1 MTDLARVTGT
11 NPQPREYRGPF
22 GLIVRIARSLRNVW
36 SRSLQLRVV
45 AATVSLGLVVVGTVA
60 FVIADQIR
68 EQLFA
73 ARQNEILADAQKTRE
88 SFEADLK
95 GMTADTE
102 PAAQQFL
109 RDWVYNL
116 QTSTPGSQ
124 RQVILLRSNTND
136 SRMSLLDFAGY
147 DQSIVTADLR
157 SALRNSTGAWWKSTT
172 MQYRPIDAA
181 EESTKVTVPAI
192 IVGQQVPVPVA
203 GTYDLFLVYDLHA
216 QQKTLTSVQR
226 TLAWS
231 GLVLVL
237 LVGGV
242 AWVVTRLVV
251 APLREAAA
259 VAERL
264 SSGNLGERMKR
275 RGQDDLAIL
284 AGSFNNMAESL
295 QDKIE
300 RMAELSRLQ
309 RRFVSDVSHELRTPV
324 TTIRMAA
331 DMIYGEREDFDP
343 VTKRSTELLHNQ
355 VDRFEQLLADLL
367 EISRFDAG
375 AATLD
380 ARVTDVVPV
389 VEGVIEMVTPL
400 AEHRNVTLVTDC
412 PDRLDVYVESLRL
425 DRVLRNLLVNAIE
438 HTEDAAVEVT
448 VAASEEAFSL
458 VVRDHGVGIDTADL
472 NRVFD
477 RFWRADPSRA
487 RTTGGTGLGL
497 SIAREDARLH
507 SGHLEVWGRKGEG
520 AAFRLTLPL
529 VCGGSFVE
537 AAAPLPDRG
546 HDIWEVAEETP
557 AGAPETGSLIIAHK
571 LED

>member
-1 MTDLARVTGT
+1 MTDLARLEQ
-11 NPQPREYRGPF
+11 PQPQVRAPRGP
-22 GLIVRIARSLRNVW
+22 LRPLVRAIRWLRRVW

-60 FVIADQIR
+60 VVIADQIR
-68 EQLFA
+68 DQLFA
-73 ARQNEILADAQKTRE
+73 ARKSEILADAQKTKE
-88 SFEADLK
+88 GFEADLQ

-124 RQVILLRSNTND
+124 RRVILLRSATND
-136 SRMSLLDFAGY
+136 SGMDLLDFAGY
-147 DQSIVTADLR
+147 DQSIVTDKLR
-157 SALRNSTGAWWKSTT
+157 SGLSTSTDSFWQST
-172 MQYRPIDAA
+172 KMQYRPLGAA
-181 EESTKVTVPAI
+181 PDSQAVTVPAI

-203 GTYDLFLVYDLHA
+203 GNYDLFLVYDLHA
-216 QQKTLTSVQR
+216 QQETLSSVQQTLT
-226 TLAWS
+226 WS

-264 SSGNLGERMKR
+264 SAGELGERMRR

-284 AGSFNNMAESL
+284 AGSFNNMAASL

-331 DMIYGEREDFDP
+331 DMIYSERDEFDP

-380 ARVTDVVPV
+380 ARIVDVVPV
-389 VEGVIEMVTPL
+389 IDGVIEMVTPL
-400 AEHRNVTLVTDC
+400 AEHRNVTLVAES
-412 PDRLDVYVESLRL
+412 PDRLDVFVETLRL

-448 VAASEEAFSL
+448 VDATDQAFSL

-472 NRVFD
+472 KRVFD

-529 VCGGSFVE
+529 HQGGSFVE
-537 AAAPLPDRG
+537 AAVPLPDRG
-546 HDIWEVAEETP
+546 CDIWQVSEDTP
-557 AGAPETGSLIIAHK
+557 VGAPETGSLVMVQSV
-571 LED
+571 D